1 MSGAPTDYETLCP
14 KGKLNSR
21 AGRLPSG
28 SVSHREKE
36 GM

>member
-14 KGKLNSR
+14 KEYKKRSR
-21 AGRLPSG
+21 AAVPPG
-28 SVSHREKE
+28 SVPNREKE